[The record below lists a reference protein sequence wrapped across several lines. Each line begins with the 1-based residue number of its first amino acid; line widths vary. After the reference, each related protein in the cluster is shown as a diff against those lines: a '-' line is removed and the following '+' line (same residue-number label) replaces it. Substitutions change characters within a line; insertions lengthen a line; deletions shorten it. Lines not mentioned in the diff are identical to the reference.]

1 MKAEVAAEA
10 ERGEGVEEQE
20 AGNLEVVATVA
31 VRTKKQKI
39 NPVLY
44 KTNDNIELDTILPI
58 LIVETRVAGGPE
70 GNHSMD
76 SLVG

>member
-31 VRTKKQKI
+31 VLMKRKI
-39 NPVLY
+39 NPVRY
-44 KTNDNIELDTILPI
+44 KTNVNIELDTILQI
-58 LIVETRVAGGPE
+58 LIAETRAAGDPE
-70 GNHSMD
+70 GNHSI
-76 SLVG
+76 